1 MLGPA
6 LWSEDEPLIF
16 PLAVFVRLGFR
27 GRTPIQ
33 GNVCYYSAYA
43 HRARFKAWTRAE
55 LLSHVGQSDNREKF
69 LLIEQNIISQ
79 RRAGAVDMDMSVI
92 PMPNVEVVSSRQQT
106 VEVRA
111 PEEKIV
117 TEAAFK
123 RRTVPPLVLIVRPTP
138 VLDSLHS
145 WFGFAPLV
153 CLRVSP
159 TQGAASRPID
169 SGQLGRRLASVSL
182 SPLADALP
190 HSV

>member
-1 MLGPA
+1 M
-6 LWSEDEPLIF
+6 
-16 PLAVFVRLGFR
+16 FVRLSFR
-27 GRTPIQ
+27 GRNPIQ

-69 LLIEQNIISQ
+69 LSIEENIISQ
-79 RRAGAVDMDMSVI
+79 RKAGAVDMDMSLI
-92 PMPNVEVVSSRQQT
+92 PMPNVEVVSSRNQT

-138 VLDSLHS
+138 NVERDARGLDSLHS
-145 WFGFAPLV
+145 CV
-153 CLRVSP
+153 CVSV
-159 TQGAASRPID
+159 QRRERPVGP
-169 SGQLGRRLASVSL
+169 STPGS
-182 SPLADALP
+182 
-190 HSV
+190 

>member
-1 MLGPA
+1 M
-6 LWSEDEPLIF
+6 
-16 PLAVFVRLGFR
+16 FVRLGFR
-27 GRTPIQ
+27 GRNPIQ

-69 LLIEQNIISQ
+69 LSIEQNIISQ
-79 RRAGAVDMDMSVI
+79 RRAGAVDLDLSLI
-92 PMPNVEVVSSRQQT
+92 PMPNVEVVSSRKQT

-138 VLDSLHS
+138 NVERDARGLDSLHS
-145 WFGFAPLV
+145 